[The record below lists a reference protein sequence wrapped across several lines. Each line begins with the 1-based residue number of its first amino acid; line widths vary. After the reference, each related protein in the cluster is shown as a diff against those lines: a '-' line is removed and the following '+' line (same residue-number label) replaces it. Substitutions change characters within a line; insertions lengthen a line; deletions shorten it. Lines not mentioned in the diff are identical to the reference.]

1 MLPQPW
7 MVNRQ
12 FRDLED
18 LVRVGIELILKAR
31 LGEVGI
37 DDALDGLWEVLVNID
52 YEVRQL
58 RYETTLSIITQ
69 YPHQTVPQ

>member
-1 MLPQPW
+1 
-7 MVNRQ
+7 MVNHQ

-31 LGEVGI
+31 LGGVGI

-52 YEVRQL
+52 YEVGRL
-58 RYETTLSIITQ
+58 RDEEILSN
-69 YPHQTVPQ
+69 

>member
-1 MLPQPW
+1 
-7 MVNRQ
+7 MVNHQ
-12 FRDLED
+12 FRDLEG

-52 YEVRQL
+52 YEVRRL
-58 RYETTLSIITQ
+58 RYATTLNN
-69 YPHQTVPQ
+69 

>member
-1 MLPQPW
+1 
-7 MVNRQ
+7 MVNHQ

-52 YEVRQL
+52 YEVRRL
-58 RYETTLSIITQ
+58 RYATTLSN
-69 YPHQTVPQ
+69 

>member
-1 MLPQPW
+1 
-7 MVNRQ
+7 MVNHQ

-31 LGEVGI
+31 LGEVSI

-52 YEVRQL
+52 YEVRRL
-58 RYETTLSIITQ
+58 RYATTLSN
-69 YPHQTVPQ
+69 

>member
-1 MLPQPW
+1 
-7 MVNRQ
+7 MVNHK
-12 FRDLED
+12 FRDLKD

-52 YEVRQL
+52 YEVGRL
-58 RYETTLSIITQ
+58 RYETTLSN
-69 YPHQTVPQ
+69 

>member
-52 YEVRQL
+52 YEVRRL
-58 RYETTLSIITQ
+58 RYEEILSN
-69 YPHQTVPQ
+69 

>member
-7 MVNRQ
+7 MVNHQ
-12 FRDLED
+12 FRDLEV

-31 LGEVGI
+31 LGGVGI

-52 YEVRQL
+52 YEVGRL
-58 RYETTLSIITQ
+58 RYETTLSN
-69 YPHQTVPQ
+69 

>member
-1 MLPQPW
+1 
-7 MVNRQ
+7 MVNHNPSG
-12 FRDLED
+12 LED

-52 YEVRQL
+52 YEVGRL
-58 RYETTLSIITQ
+58 RSATTLSN
-69 YPHQTVPQ
+69 

>member
-1 MLPQPW
+1 
-7 MVNRQ
+7 MVNHQ

-52 YEVRQL
+52 YEVRRL
-58 RYETTLSIITQ
+58 RYATTLNN
-69 YPHQTVPQ
+69 

>member
-1 MLPQPW
+1 
-7 MVNRQ
+7 MVNHQ
-12 FRDLED
+12 FRDLEV

-52 YEVRQL
+52 YEVRRL
-58 RYETTLSIITQ
+58 RYETTLSN
-69 YPHQTVPQ
+69 

>member
-1 MLPQPW
+1 
-7 MVNRQ
+7 MVNHQ
-12 FRDLED
+12 FRDLEV

-52 YEVRQL
+52 YEVRRL
-58 RYETTLSIITQ
+58 RYEEILSN
-69 YPHQTVPQ
+69 

>member
-31 LGEVGI
+31 LGEVSI

-58 RYETTLSIITQ
+58 RYETTLSN
-69 YPHQTVPQ
+69 

>member
-52 YEVRQL
+52 YEVRRL
-58 RYETTLSIITQ
+58 RYEESSAIKPSST
-69 YPHQTVPQ
+69 

>member
-1 MLPQPW
+1 
-7 MVNRQ
+7 MVNHK

-31 LGEVGI
+31 LGEVGV

-52 YEVRQL
+52 YEVRRL
-58 RYETTLSIITQ
+58 RYEEILSN
-69 YPHQTVPQ
+69 

>member
-1 MLPQPW
+1 
-7 MVNRQ
+7 MVNHQ

-31 LGEVGI
+31 LCEVGI

-52 YEVRQL
+52 YEVRRL
-58 RYETTLSIITQ
+58 RYAKPSAIKPSST
-69 YPHQTVPQ
+69 

>member
-1 MLPQPW
+1 

-31 LGEVGI
+31 LGEVSI

-58 RYETTLSIITQ
+58 RYAKTLSN
-69 YPHQTVPQ
+69 

>member
-1 MLPQPW
+1 
-7 MVNRQ
+7 MVNHR

-31 LGEVGI
+31 LGEVGV

-52 YEVRQL
+52 YEVRRL
-58 RYETTLSIITQ
+58 RYETTLSN
-69 YPHQTVPQ
+69 

>member
-1 MLPQPW
+1 
-7 MVNRQ
+7 MVNHQ

-52 YEVRQL
+52 YEVRRL
-58 RYETTLSIITQ
+58 RYEEILSN
-69 YPHQTVPQ
+69 

>member
-1 MLPQPW
+1 
-7 MVNRQ
+7 MVNHQ
-12 FRDLED
+12 FRDLEV

-31 LGEVGI
+31 LGEVSI

-58 RYETTLSIITQ
+58 RYAKTLSN
-69 YPHQTVPQ
+69 

>member
-1 MLPQPW
+1 
-7 MVNRQ
+7 MVNHQ
-12 FRDLED
+12 FRDLEG

-52 YEVRQL
+52 YEVRRL
-58 RYETTLSIITQ
+58 RDEEILSN
-69 YPHQTVPQ
+69 

>member
-7 MVNRQ
+7 MVNHQ

-18 LVRVGIELILKAR
+18 LVRVGIKLILKAR

-52 YEVRQL
+52 YEVGRL
-58 RYETTLSIITQ
+58 RYATTLSN
-69 YPHQTVPQ
+69 

>member
-1 MLPQPW
+1 
-7 MVNRQ
+7 MVNHQ
-12 FRDLED
+12 FRDLKN

-52 YEVRQL
+52 YEVGRL
-58 RYETTLSIITQ
+58 RYEEILSN
-69 YPHQTVPQ
+69 

>member
-1 MLPQPW
+1 
-7 MVNRQ
+7 MVNHQ

-52 YEVRQL
+52 YEVRRL
-58 RYETTLSIITQ
+58 RYETTLNN
-69 YPHQTVPQ
+69 

>member
-1 MLPQPW
+1 

-12 FRDLED
+12 FRDLEG

-52 YEVRQL
+52 YEVGRL
-58 RYETTLSIITQ
+58 RYETTLSN
-69 YPHQTVPQ
+69 